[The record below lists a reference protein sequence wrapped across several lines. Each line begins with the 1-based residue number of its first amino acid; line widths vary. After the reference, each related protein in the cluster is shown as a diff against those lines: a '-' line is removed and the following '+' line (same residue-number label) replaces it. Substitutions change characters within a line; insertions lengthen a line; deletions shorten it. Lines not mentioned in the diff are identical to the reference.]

1 MSLSNL
7 IELVN
12 NIDVKMN
19 SGNWIRDRKS
29 YLNSIQEENKAIVKR
44 YSSIFTVITKDDFGA
59 KEMERLKYMLNMA
72 VKVDE
77 NKVPEHDASVAVGQ
91 RLVDEIVKPQISR
104 NKK

>member
-12 NIDVKMN
+12 TIETKMN
-19 SGNWIRDRKS
+19 SDNWIRDRKS
-29 YLNSIQEENKAIVKR
+29 YLDTIQEENKDLVKR
-44 YSSIFTVITKDDFGA
+44 YSSIFTVITKNDFGT
-59 KEMERLKYMLNMA
+59 KEMQRLKYMLNMA

-77 NKVPEHDASVAVGQ
+77 NKVAEHDASVAVGQ
-91 RLVDEIVKPQISR
+91 RLVDEIVKPQISQ